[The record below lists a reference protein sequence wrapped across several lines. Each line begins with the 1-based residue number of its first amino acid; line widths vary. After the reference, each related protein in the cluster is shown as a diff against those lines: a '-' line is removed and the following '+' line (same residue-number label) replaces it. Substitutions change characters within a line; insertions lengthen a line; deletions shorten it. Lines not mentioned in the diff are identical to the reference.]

1 MRQLSDQR
9 RKDPARLIR
18 GDLETAPIKFRA
30 LFYLLLVFFSVITV
44 FSFVFHAI
52 MESEGKSYS
61 LVSSFYWAVVTMSTL
76 GYGDIVFTS
85 DTGKIFSIVVII
97 SGIAFLLVLLPYVLI
112 QYIVIPIVE
121 RRRISRAP
129 RFISD
134 KIKNHLV
141 LINTGSIEDA
151 LIRRVEETGLDYV
164 LIVGDLDEAL
174 RLHDAGY
181 KVIVGELDNPKT
193 YLAARIP
200 QASLFAAT
208 RNDIANANVIFTVRE
223 VSESVPI
230 VSLASHS
237 ASVDILEFAGAD
249 QVIELGVM
257 LGKMMAQ
264 RIVGI
269 DAKCQIMGEF
279 KNLAIAEVGIG
290 NTSLVNK
297 TIRETQIR
305 TLTGVNVI
313 GIFNRGTFVNAADNS
328 RLDANSILIL
338 AGTREQLTKYD
349 EVFAEKNPKKSF
361 VLIIGGGRV
370 GREVG
375 KSLAEMGID
384 YRIVEQQ
391 SDRVRDPD
399 KYVQG
404 NAAELKVLE
413 SAGIKEA
420 HSIVV
425 TTHDDDVNVYLTIYA
440 RKLRPDAQ
448 IISRARLDR
457 NVSTLYKAGADA
469 VLSYAATGATAI
481 WNRSHANDTVLLA
494 DGLTV
499 IRIKIPPALLGKTLG
514 FANLHNEIGVN
525 PVAIIKDGVM
535 IPAPDLKTVLEK
547 PDRLIIIGTDIALHK
562 FREIYPE

>member
-18 GDLETAPIKFRA
+18 GELETAPIKFRA

>member
-1 MRQLSDQR
+1 MSDQR

-18 GDLETAPIKFRA
+18 GELETAPIKFRA

>member
-1 MRQLSDQR
+1 MRQLSDQK
-9 RKDPARLIR
+9 RKDPGRLLRGEKVLDPIR
-18 GDLETAPIKFRA
+18 FRA
-30 LFYLLLVFFSVITV
+30 LFFLLLAFLGLMTL
-44 FSFVFHAI
+44 FSFIFHAI

-61 LVSSFYWAVVTMSTL
+61 WASSFYWAVVTMSTL
-76 GYGDIVFTS
+76 GYGDIVFAS
-85 DTGKIFSIVVII
+85 DAGRIFSIVVII
-97 SGIAFLLVLLPYVLI
+97 SGIAFLLVLLPFVLI

-121 RRRISRAP
+121 RRRIARAP

-141 LINTGSIEDA
+141 LTNTGSIEDA

-181 KVIVGELDNPKT
+181 KVVVGELDNPKT
-193 YLAARIP
+193 YLAARVP

-208 RNDIANANVIFTVRE
+208 RNDIANANIIFTVRE

-230 VSLASHS
+230 VSLASHN

-279 KNLAIAEVGIG
+279 KNLSIAEVGIG

-297 TIRETQIR
+297 TIKETQIR

-313 GIFNRGTFVNAADNS
+313 GIFNRGTFVNASDAS

-338 AGTREQLTKYD
+338 AGTREQLDKYD
-349 EVFAEKNPKKSF
+349 QVFAEKNPKKSF

-370 GREVG
+370 GRQVG
-375 KSLAEMGID
+375 RSLAEMGID

-399 KYVQG
+399 KYVLG
-404 NAAELKVLE
+404 NAAELKILE
-413 SAGIKEA
+413 SAGIRDA
-420 HSIVV
+420 SSIVV

-457 NVSTLYKAGADA
+457 NVTTLYKAGADA

-481 WNRSHANDTVLLA
+481 WNRGHANDTVLLA

-499 IRIKIPPALLGKTLG
+499 IRVKIPPALLGKTLG

-525 PVAIIKDGVM
+525 PVAIIKDGVT

>member
-18 GDLETAPIKFRA
+18 GELETAPIKFRA

-44 FSFVFHAI
+44 FSFVFHTI

-193 YLAARIP
+193 YLAARVP

-313 GIFNRGTFVNAADNS
+313 GIFNRGTFVNAADNI

-370 GREVG
+370 GRQVG

>member
-1 MRQLSDQR
+1 MR
-9 RKDPARLIR
+9 
-18 GDLETAPIKFRA
+18 
-30 LFYLLLVFFSVITV
+30 
-44 FSFVFHAI
+44 
-52 MESEGKSYS
+52 
-61 LVSSFYWAVVTMSTL
+61 
-76 GYGDIVFTS
+76 
-85 DTGKIFSIVVII
+85 
-97 SGIAFLLVLLPYVLI
+97 
-112 QYIVIPIVE
+112 
-121 RRRISRAP
+121 
-129 RFISD
+129 
-134 KIKNHLV
+134 
-141 LINTGSIEDA
+141 
-151 LIRRVEETGLDYV
+151 
-164 LIVGDLDEAL
+164 
-174 RLHDAGY
+174 
-181 KVIVGELDNPKT
+181 
-193 YLAARIP
+193 
-200 QASLFAAT
+200 
-208 RNDIANANVIFTVRE
+208 
-223 VSESVPI
+223 
-230 VSLASHS
+230 
-237 ASVDILEFAGAD
+237 
-249 QVIELGVM
+249 
-257 LGKMMAQ
+257 
-264 RIVGI
+264 
-269 DAKCQIMGEF
+269 
-279 KNLAIAEVGIG
+279 
-290 NTSLVNK
+290 
-297 TIRETQIR
+297 
-305 TLTGVNVI
+305 
-313 GIFNRGTFVNAADNS
+313 
-328 RLDANSILIL
+328 
-338 AGTREQLTKYD
+338 
-349 EVFAEKNPKKSF
+349 KKSF

-370 GREVG
+370 GRQVG

>member
-1 MRQLSDQR
+1 VRQLSDQR

-18 GDLETAPIKFRA
+18 GELETAPIKFRA

>member
-18 GDLETAPIKFRA
+18 GELETAPIKFRA

-129 RFISD
+129 RIISD

>member
-1 MRQLSDQR
+1 VRQLSDQR
-9 RKDPARLIR
+9 RKDPARLLR
-18 GDLETAPIKFRA
+18 GELETAPIKFRA

-313 GIFNRGTFVNAADNS
+313 GIFNRGTFVNAADNI

>member
-1 MRQLSDQR
+1 
-9 RKDPARLIR
+9 
-18 GDLETAPIKFRA
+18 
-30 LFYLLLVFFSVITV
+30 
-44 FSFVFHAI
+44 
-52 MESEGKSYS
+52 
-61 LVSSFYWAVVTMSTL
+61 
-76 GYGDIVFTS
+76 
-85 DTGKIFSIVVII
+85 
-97 SGIAFLLVLLPYVLI
+97 
-112 QYIVIPIVE
+112 
-121 RRRISRAP
+121 
-129 RFISD
+129 
-134 KIKNHLV
+134 
-141 LINTGSIEDA
+141 
-151 LIRRVEETGLDYV
+151 
-164 LIVGDLDEAL
+164 
-174 RLHDAGY
+174 LHDAGY

>member
-1 MRQLSDQR
+1 VRQLSDQR

-18 GDLETAPIKFRA
+18 GELETAPIKFRA

-44 FSFVFHAI
+44 FSFVFHTI

-129 RFISD
+129 RIISD

-193 YLAARIP
+193 YLAARVP

>member
-1 MRQLSDQR
+1 MSDQR

-18 GDLETAPIKFRA
+18 GELETAPIKFRA

-44 FSFVFHAI
+44 FSFVFHTI

-404 NAAELKVLE
+404 NAAELRVLE

-494 DGLTV
+494 DGFTV
-499 IRIKIPPALLGKTLG
+499 IRIKIRPALLGKTLG

>member
-9 RKDPARLIR
+9 RKDPARLLR
-18 GDLETAPIKFRA
+18 GELETAPIKFRA

-44 FSFVFHAI
+44 FSFIFHAI

-61 LVSSFYWAVVTMSTL
+61 WVSSFYWAVVTMSTL

-85 DTGKIFSIVVII
+85 DNGKVFSIVVII

-129 RFISD
+129 RYLSD

-208 RNDIANANVIFTVRE
+208 RNDISNANVIFTVRE

-370 GREVG
+370 GRQVG

>member
-18 GDLETAPIKFRA
+18 GELETAPIKFRA

-44 FSFVFHAI
+44 FSFVFHTI

-193 YLAARIP
+193 YLAARVP

-313 GIFNRGTFVNAADNS
+313 GIFNRGTFVNAADNI

-370 GREVG
+370 GRQVG

-413 SAGIKEA
+413 SAVIKEA

>member
-18 GDLETAPIKFRA
+18 GELETAPIKFRA
-30 LFYLLLVFFSVITV
+30 LFYLLLVFFSLITV

-370 GREVG
+370 GRQVG

>member
-18 GDLETAPIKFRA
+18 GELETAPIKFRA

-193 YLAARIP
+193 YLAARVP

-404 NAAELKVLE
+404 NAAELRVLE